1 LIIKIESLIVF
12 LMCSL
17 YLSLVGNELR
27 LDYGDW
33 NGY

>member
-1 LIIKIESLIVF
+1 
-12 LMCSL
+12 MCSL